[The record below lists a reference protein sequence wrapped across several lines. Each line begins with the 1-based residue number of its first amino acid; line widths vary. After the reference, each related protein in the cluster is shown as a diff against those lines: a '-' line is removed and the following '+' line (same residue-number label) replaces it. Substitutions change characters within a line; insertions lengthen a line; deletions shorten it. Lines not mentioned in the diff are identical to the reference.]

1 MHYSKINTN
10 VHYIR
15 KKDNQD
21 LIKKNIYIKKKKIA
35 LAGGDMLQELVID
48 FL

>member
-21 LIKKNIYIKKKKIA
+21 LIKKKYIYKKKENRSGW
-35 LAGGDMLQELVID
+35 GGHVTGVGD
-48 FL
+48 